1 MNNYKFTFKAI
12 SRLRHIFTAILS
24 LVFFAFIFTECDH
37 NYENTKAA
45 QNVKKA
51 IIEYAAIDSS
61 SLVQNISKIL
71 DSIPLNTEA
80 QRDKFYKSVN
90 ATTFDLHSSGHD
102 REATI
107 ILRLVLEQLRA
118 SDSRSAADLKE
129 MLNMYIRLGATFS
142 DMGMPGVGQDYYL
155 TGLKFC
161 TDSIN
166 NNYRAM
172 FYNNLGILYADGGF
186 YEKAEEFFRKSL
198 KLNIPGTSHPNISL
212 NYSNLAELYFIQE
225 KNEAALE
232 MTRRSLDYVDPKKN
246 PDQLARLRMQQGA
259 IYARLGQHDIAMQ
272 RFVSALKQYTALQD
286 PSGIINANLKICENY
301 MERNI
306 PDSALLYA
314 NRSLGICKT
323 HDRDDDRA
331 ITLKALALILEAK
344 GKYREASILFKE
356 HTELVDSLH
365 DADKRLRLSN
375 SKDFNSDIY
384 SAEIAQKSKTDI
396 IWPISVTLLVLILI
410 SLSVY
415 IFFSLRKEKKL
426 IMTSAD
432 REAENAK
439 FIDKINRELTT
450 LSLEKLRVQEGVEA
464 VCNDLKQVLL
474 SLNPRE
480 VSKRDTIRALLSRL
494 STFNSSDIDNEFKL
508 FFERVHPDFYRKLNE
523 KYPDLTPRD
532 HRLCAFLYLGLS
544 TKEIASLT
552 YREVRS
558 VESARNRLR
567 KKMGVSQTDDLS
579 SHLQNLR

>member
-24 LVFFAFIFTECDH
+24 LVIFAFIFTECDH

-61 SLVQNISKIL
+61 SLVRNISKIL

-90 ATTFDLHSSGHD
+90 ATTFDLHCSGHD

-118 SDSRSAADLKE
+118 SDSRSDADLKE
-129 MLNMYIRLGATFS
+129 MLNMYIKLGATFS

-166 NNYRAM
+166 NNYRAI

-212 NYSNLAELYFIQE
+212 NYSNLAELYFIQD

-272 RFVSALKQYTALQD
+272 RFVSALKQYTTLQD

-314 NRSLGICKT
+314 NRALEICKT

-344 GKYREASILFKE
+344 GKYREAGILFKE

-365 DADKRLRLSN
+365 NADKRLRLSN

-480 VSKRDTIRALLSRL
+480 VSKRDTIRVLLSRL

-508 FFERVHPDFYRKLNE
+508 FLSVFIRTSIESLMKN
-523 KYPDLTPRD
+523 TP
-532 HRLCAFLYLGLS
+532 
-544 TKEIASLT
+544 I
-552 YREVRS
+552 
-558 VESARNRLR
+558 
-567 KKMGVSQTDDLS
+567 
-579 SHLQNLR
+579 